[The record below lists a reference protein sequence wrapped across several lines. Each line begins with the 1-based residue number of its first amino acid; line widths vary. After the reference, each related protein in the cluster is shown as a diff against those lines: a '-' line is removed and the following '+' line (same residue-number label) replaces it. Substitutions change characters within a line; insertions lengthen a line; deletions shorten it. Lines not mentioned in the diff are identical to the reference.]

1 MSSITI
7 ITVNHK
13 INKFKLRRLIILN
26 YNSESVQKEEF
37 KQHLSWFETE
47 FDEMFVNKSNPLTD
61 FEKKLANSLLN
72 KLSESINQCQ
82 DEKLLF
88 DLVSTLNNIEK
99 KHPELF

>member
-1 MSSITI
+1 M
-7 ITVNHK
+7 
-13 INKFKLRRLIILN
+13 RRLIILN
-26 YNSESVQKEEF
+26 FNTESLQKEEF
-37 KQHLSWFETE
+37 HQHLSWFETE
-47 FDEMFVNKSNPLTD
+47 FDEIFVNKSKNLTD